1 MAEPATATSNRPKW
15 RRTLEALVSG
25 DDPRFGRKFDLI
37 ICVLIVISVI
47 ALTIESMPGLPPWLY
62 TALRIEEAFVVVVFT
77 FEYIVRLLAADRPRK
92 YIFSF
97 WGMIDLV
104 AVLPFYIGLGTD
116 LRSVRAFRL
125 LRLLRLL
132 KLFRHMRAAEHL
144 MTAFRRVSDELI
156 VFAGI
161 ALLLLYLS
169 AVGIYYFEHEAQP
182 EAFAS
187 IPHSLWWSVVTLTT
201 VGYGDIFPVT
211 FGGRV
216 FTFFVLL
223 VGLGVVAVPT
233 GLVASALTQE
243 RWNDKGETDDDEQ
256 AN

>member
-1 MAEPATATSNRPKW
+1 MAEPAASISNRPKW
-15 RRTLEALVSG
+15 RRTLEALVKG
-25 DDPRFGRKFDLI
+25 DDPRFGRSFDLF
-37 ICVLIVISVI
+37 ICILIVISVI
-47 ALTIESMPGLPPWLY
+47 ALTIESMPGLPSWLY
-62 TALRIEEAFVVVVFT
+62 TALQIEEAIVVAFFT
-77 FEYIVRLLAADRPRK
+77 FEYFVRLMAADRPRN

-97 WGMIDLV
+97 WGIIDLV
-104 AVLPFYIGLGTD
+104 AVLPFYIGLGAD

-144 MTAFRRVSDELI
+144 MTAFRRISDELI

-182 EAFAS
+182 ESFAS

-233 GLVASALTQE
+233 GLVASALTAE
-243 RWNDKGETDDDEQ
+243 RRKDEDETED
-256 AN
+256 